1 MLIDLLIAAG
11 AALLAAVAGLPVT
24 SGVLRLAARE
34 DGAGEND
41 LGELEGEDS
50 TDGSVESSPSEPAE
64 DSEETSALEPSE
76 PAPTSTA
83 STGVMRGGL
92 MIGVLERAL
101 AAAAVALGR
110 GEVLAV
116 IIAVKGLGRIP
127 ELKNSRAAGERF
139 IIGTF
144 ASLGVGCAVGAVA
157 FWLTQV
163 V

>member
-41 LGELEGEDS
+41 LGELEGEDG
-50 TDGSVESSPSEPAE
+50 TEGSAEPNVP
-64 DSEETSALEPSE
+64 D
-76 PAPTSTA
+76 PTPTA

>member
-41 LGELEGEDS
+41 LGELEGED
-50 TDGSVESSPSEPAE
+50 GAE
-64 DSEETSALEPSE
+64 DSAEPNV
-76 PAPTSTA
+76 PDPTPTA

>member
-1 MLIDLLIAAG
+1 MLIDLLIATG

-41 LGELEGEDS
+41 LGELEGEDG
-50 TDGSVESSPSEPAE
+50 TE
-64 DSEETSALEPSE
+64 DSAEPNV
-76 PAPTSTA
+76 PDPTPTA

>member
-41 LGELEGEDS
+41 LGELEGEDG
-50 TDGSVESSPSEPAE
+50 TE
-64 DSEETSALEPSE
+64 DSTEDSAEPNVLD
-76 PAPTSTA
+76 PTPTA

-101 AAAAVALGR
+101 AAAAVALGG

>member
-50 TDGSVESSPSEPAE
+50 TAVSTE
-64 DSEETSALEPSE
+64 DSTEESAEPNV
-76 PAPTSTA
+76 PDPTPTA

-116 IIAVKGLGRIP
+116 IIAVKGLGP
-127 ELKNSRAAGERF
+127 HSRTEEFAGR
-139 IIGTF
+139 G
-144 ASLGVGCAVGAVA
+144 GAVHHWHLRVA
-157 FWLTQV
+157 GRGVRCWGGRILADPGCV
-163 V
+163 K

>member
-1 MLIDLLIAAG
+1 MLIDLLIATG

-41 LGELEGEDS
+41 LGEPECGDSADEGND
-50 TDGSVESSPSEPAE
+50 ESPATTQGNGTP
-64 DSEETSALEPSE
+64 DTP
-76 PAPTSTA
+76 STA

-110 GEVLAV
+110 IEVLAV

-127 ELKNSRAAGERF
+127 ELKDSRAAGERF

-144 ASLGVGCAVGAVA
+144 ASLGMGCAVGAVA
-157 FWLTQV
+157 YWLTQV

>member
-41 LGELEGEDS
+41 LGELEDEDS
-50 TDGSVESSPSEPAE
+50 TE
-64 DSEETSALEPSE
+64 DSAEPNVA
-76 PAPTSTA
+76 APTPTA

>member
-11 AALLAAVAGLPVT
+11 AALLAAVAGLPVS

-41 LGELEGEDS
+41 LGELEGEDG
-50 TDGSVESSPSEPAE
+50 TE
-64 DSEETSALEPSE
+64 DSTEDSAEPNV
-76 PAPTSTA
+76 PDPTPTA

-144 ASLGVGCAVGAVA
+144 ASLGVGCAVGSVA

>member
-50 TDGSVESSPSEPAE
+50 TE
-64 DSEETSALEPSE
+64 DSAEPNVSD
-76 PAPTSTA
+76 PTPTA

>member
-41 LGELEGEDS
+41 LGELEGEDG
-50 TDGSVESSPSEPAE
+50 TE
-64 DSEETSALEPSE
+64 DSAEPNV
-76 PAPTSTA
+76 PDPTPTA

>member
-41 LGELEGEDS
+41 LGEPECGDSADEGNDESPATTQGNGTPDTPS
-50 TDGSVESSPSEPAE
+50 TA
-64 DSEETSALEPSE
+64 
-76 PAPTSTA
+76 TA

-110 GEVLAV
+110 IEVLAV

-127 ELKNSRAAGERF
+127 ELKDSRAAGERF

-144 ASLGVGCAVGAVA
+144 ASLGMGCAVGAVA
-157 FWLTQV
+157 YWLTQV

>member
-11 AALLAAVAGLPVT
+11 IALLAAVAGLPVT

-50 TDGSVESSPSEPAE
+50 AEESTE
-64 DSEETSALEPSE
+64 DSAEPNV
-76 PAPTSTA
+76 PDPTPTA

-127 ELKNSRAAGERF
+127 ELKNSRAAGS
-139 IIGTF
+139 G
-144 ASLGVGCAVGAVA
+144 SLLAPSRRWAWGALLGRSH
-157 FWLTQV
+157 FG
-163 V
+163 

>member
-50 TDGSVESSPSEPAE
+50 SELEGE
-64 DSEETSALEPSE
+64 DSTEESAEPNI
-76 PAPTSTA
+76 PDPTPTA

>member
-41 LGELEGEDS
+41 LGELEGEDG
-50 TDGSVESSPSEPAE
+50 TE
-64 DSEETSALEPSE
+64 DSTEDSAEPNVSD
-76 PAPTSTA
+76 PTPTA

>member
-50 TDGSVESSPSEPAE
+50 TAVSTE
-64 DSEETSALEPSE
+64 DSTEESAEPNV
-76 PAPTSTA
+76 PDPTPTA

>member
-41 LGELEGEDS
+41 LGELEGEDG
-50 TDGSVESSPSEPAE
+50 TE
-64 DSEETSALEPSE
+64 DSTEDSAEPNV
-76 PAPTSTA
+76 PDPTPTA

>member
-50 TDGSVESSPSEPAE
+50 AEESTE
-64 DSEETSALEPSE
+64 DSAEESAEPNVSD
-76 PAPTSTA
+76 PTPTA

>member
-1 MLIDLLIAAG
+1 MLIDLLIAAS

-41 LGELEGEDS
+41 LGEETPQLE
-50 TDGSVESSPSEPAE
+50 SEPSSEQATPEPQDPPADNAE
-64 DSEETSALEPSE
+64 V
-76 PAPTSTA
+76 APTEEPTVTS
-83 STGVMRGGL
+83 GVMRGGL
-92 MIGVLERAL
+92 MIGILERAL

-110 GEVLAV
+110 VEVLAV

-144 ASLGVGCAVGAVA
+144 ASLGVACAVGASA
-157 FWLTQV
+157 YALTQV

>member
-50 TDGSVESSPSEPAE
+50 TE
-64 DSEETSALEPSE
+64 DSTEESAEPNV
-76 PAPTSTA
+76 PDPTPTA

-144 ASLGVGCAVGAVA
+144 ASLGVGCAVGSVA

>member
-50 TDGSVESSPSEPAE
+50 TAVSTE
-64 DSEETSALEPSE
+64 DSTEESEEPNV
-76 PAPTSTA
+76 PDPTPTA

>member
-11 AALLAAVAGLPVT
+11 AALLAAAVGVPVT

-41 LGELEGEDS
+41 LGELESDEGA
-50 TDGSVESSPSEPAE
+50 TP
-64 DSEETSALEPSE
+64 ETNSDAQPD
-76 PAPTSTA
+76 A

-127 ELKNSRAAGERF
+127 ELKSSRAAGERF

-144 ASLGVGCAVGAVA
+144 ASLGVGCGVGAVA
-157 FWLTQV
+157 FWLAQV

>member
-50 TDGSVESSPSEPAE
+50 ADGSVESSPSKPAE
-64 DSEETSALEPSE
+64 DSAEPNV
-76 PAPTSTA
+76 PDPTPTA

>member
-1 MLIDLLIAAG
+1 MLVNLAIAVG
-11 AALLAAVAGLPVT
+11 AALVAALVGVPLT

-41 LGELEGEDS
+41 LGEHDPALEGEA
-50 TDGSVESSPSEPAE
+50 DGEEATPEPQETTPEPA
-64 DSEETSALEPSE
+64 DSPDNNAEVVVTS
-76 PAPTSTA
+76 
-83 STGVMRGGL
+83 GVMRGGL
-92 MIGVLERAL
+92 MIGILERAL

-144 ASLGVGCAVGAVA
+144 ASLGVACALGASA
-157 FWLTQV
+157 YALAQV

>member
-50 TDGSVESSPSEPAE
+50 AEESTE
-64 DSEETSALEPSE
+64 DSAEPNVSD
-76 PAPTSTA
+76 PTPTA

>member
-50 TDGSVESSPSEPAE
+50 TEYSAE
-64 DSEETSALEPSE
+64 DSAEPNV
-76 PAPTSTA
+76 PDPTPTA